1 MKKKIIEVIKTNKDK
16 NMKLKINELFL
27 LII

>member
-1 MKKKIIEVIKTNKDK
+1 MKKKIIEVIKTNEDK
-16 NMKLKINELFL
+16 NMKLRINELFL